1 MAAFERF
8 GPVLAAFI
16 VAAGAVGSTA
26 IASRAAVRAVR
37 IKQRDQTIS
46 VTGSARR
53 RIRSDLVVWRAHVS
67 ARAPTLAAAY
77 ASLVQDVPRVRAYLL
92 GRGVAANEVVT
103 SSVEITELHART
115 EHGEE
120 IPEQV
125 IAYTLRQ
132 VVQVTSHDVDR
143 VTEASREVTEL
154 INQGMV
160 LESDAP
166 QYLYTQL
173 AALKIQL
180 IADASRD
187 ARVRAE
193 QIATHSHARLSTLSS
208 GHMGVIQVNAANET
222 ETSAEGVNDTSSIE
236 KDALAVV
243 SVVFYTE

>member
-1 MAAFERF
+1 MLQRL
-8 GPVLAAFI
+8 GPVLAALIF
-16 VAAGAVGSTA
+16 AAGALGSTA

-53 RIRSDLVVWRAHVS
+53 RIRSDLVVWRAHVA

-77 ASLVQDVPRVRAYLL
+77 ATLVQDVPRVREYLV
-92 GRGVAANEVVT
+92 GHGVAAGEIVT
-103 SSVEITELHART
+103 SSVQITELHGRT

-120 IPEQV
+120 IPEQI
-125 IAYTLRQ
+125 IAYSLHQ
-132 VVQVTSHDVDR
+132 VVQVTSHDIER
-143 VTEASREVTEL
+143 VTRASRDVTEL
-154 INQGMV
+154 INQGIV

-166 QYLYTQL
+166 QYLYTRL
-173 AALKIQL
+173 AELKIQL
-180 IADASRD
+180 IADAARD

-193 QIATHSHARLSTLSS
+193 QIAAQSRARLTTLSG